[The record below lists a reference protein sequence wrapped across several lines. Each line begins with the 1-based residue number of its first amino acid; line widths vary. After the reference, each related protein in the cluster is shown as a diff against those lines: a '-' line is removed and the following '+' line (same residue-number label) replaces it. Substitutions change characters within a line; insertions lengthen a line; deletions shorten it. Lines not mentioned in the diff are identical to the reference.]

1 MSDEVLNSSQKP
13 QLQKS
18 FNLLKSHA
26 CKVAN
31 FTLLWQDL
39 EQHFRF
45 IHSQIESTLKN
56 NNHNTTTTPQPIK
69 DDDDNNEKNPQ
80 NGQHPTTQLPVL
92 SQNDNNPVV
101 EIGDRDESE
110 AITRRPGTVPVKNGK
125 ELVLYVKE
133 RVNGGKLRRD
143 ELYGLLKE
151 FDDPGGLVLEALKE
165 FRLEGGGGGGD
176 VDFKTRKSCM
186 MLLEEFVRVS
196 ERAVEGKVREEAMR
210 LAVEWKGEVRV
221 DKYWEVLGFLKLL
234 IAFGLGGEF
243 DSNEILK
250 LFYSVLMGRQKTE
263 QGPDLLR
270 ALGLADKASDVFK
283 QWGLG
288 GFAREI
294 RYLIKLFL
302 GYRMCIN
309 YGDLVVLIGR
319 LEIIQKLIKK
329 DRRFEAIEYI
339 FAFELVNE
347 FPPVQLLMD
356 EKKNAKKISKM
367 IRRESPNSLKA
378 QNDAAEGEISALNRI
393 MKVVEKYNLGSQF
406 PSHSIINR
414 IKQLRMPR
422 ERNSAAKSTG
432 TNTQSWQQN
441 GNKRTAPSPNTQQ
454 NKNKQLRTAA
464 PNKYAGTSQTIDS
477 EIYSHHQHESVYE
490 EAQGGQY
497 STPSASIGAS
507 SKAAPYSAVG
517 GTSKSTP
524 PSSRRPVCLLAGSQ
538 QVTPSLGNN
547 QLAGSAPITTHL
559 SSAAGTFGLASG
571 LNEDGGYGQ
580 FGLPTTPIANGMA
593 SNASTTTP
601 APYNRSS
608 NLRTSPD
615 YGMQTSSRT
624 RTTGIAQNTNPST
637 FGYYDRPQPTRS
649 LPGPYGISNA
659 ANRSSVQFG
668 LSGTTTPM
676 GIASVPS
683 MNISVP
689 FNLGDLLRASL
700 NASFTTY
707 GDGDNNRESSR
718 YQPSSH
724 RP

>member
-56 NNHNTTTTPQPIK
+56 NHHNTTTTTTQPIK

-110 AITRRPGTVPVKNGK
+110 AITRRTGTVPVKNGK

-133 RVNGGKLRRD
+133 RVNGGKRRRD
-143 ELYGLLKE
+143 ELYGLLKA

-196 ERAVEGKVREEAMR
+196 ERAVEGKVRDEAMR

-270 ALGLADKASDVFK
+270 ALGLANRAS
-283 QWGLG
+283 
-288 GFAREI
+288 
-294 RYLIKLFL
+294 
-302 GYRMCIN
+302 
-309 YGDLVVLIGR
+309 
-319 LEIIQKLIKK
+319 EIIQKLIKK

-347 FPPVQLLMD
+347 FPLVQLLMD
-356 EKKNAKKISKM
+356 EKKNAKKIAKM

-422 ERNSAAKSTG
+422 ERNSAAKTASS
-432 TNTQSWQQN
+432 NTQSWQQN
-441 GNKRTAPSPNTQQ
+441 GNKRTVPSPNTQQ

-464 PNKYAGTSQTIDS
+464 PNKYAGTAPIIDS
-477 EIYSHHQHESVYE
+477 KLHSHHQHESVY

-524 PSSRRPVCLLAGSQ
+524 PSSRQPVRLLAGSQ

-547 QLAGSAPITTHL
+547 QLAGSAPVTTHL
-559 SSAAGTFGLASG
+559 SSAARTFGLASG

-580 FGLPTTPIANGMA
+580 FGLSTTPTANGMA
-593 SNASTTTP
+593 SNANTTTP
-601 APYNRSS
+601 APYNQS
-608 NLRTSPD
+608 NNRRTSLD
-615 YGMQTSSRT
+615 HGMQTSSRT
-624 RTTGIAQNTNPST
+624 RTMGIAPNTSPST
-637 FGYYDRPQPTRS
+637 FGYYDRPQPTSS
-649 LPGPYGISNA
+649 LPGPYGISYA
-659 ANRSSVQFG
+659 TNRSSVQFG
-668 LSGTTTPM
+668 LAGTTTPM

-683 MNISVP
+683 TNISVP

-707 GDGDNNRESSR
+707 GDGDNNSESSW

>member
-1 MSDEVLNSSQKP
+1 MFLRLACSTNMSDEVLNSSQKP
-13 QLQKS
+13 QLQQS

-45 IHSQIESTLKN
+45 IHSQIESTLK

-110 AITRRPGTVPVKNGK
+110 AITRRTGTVPVKNGK

-133 RVNGGKLRRD
+133 RVNGGKRRRD
-143 ELYGLLKE
+143 ELYDLLKE
-151 FDDPGGLVLEALKE
+151 FDDPGGLILEALKE
-165 FRLEGGGGGGD
+165 FRLEGGGGGD

-186 MLLEEFVRVS
+186 MLLEEFLRVS

-270 ALGLADKASDVFK
+270 ALGLADKASGMVRFYTANKIWFYGIYVLLVLRSPENFFK
-283 QWGLG
+283 
-288 GFAREI
+288 E
-294 RYLIKLFL
+294 
-302 GYRMCIN
+302 
-309 YGDLVVLIGR
+309 
-319 LEIIQKLIKK
+319 

-356 EKKNAKKISKM
+356 EKNNAKKISKKM

-406 PSHSIINR
+406 PSHNIINR
-414 IKQLRMPR
+414 IKQLRLPR
-422 ERNSAAKSTG
+422 ERNSAAKTTSS
-432 TNTQSWQQN
+432 NIQSWQQN
-441 GNKRTAPSPNTQQ
+441 GNKRTAPSPNTRQ
-454 NKNKQLRTAA
+454 NKNKKLRTAA
-464 PNKYAGTSQTIDS
+464 PNTSAATAPTIDS
-477 EIYSHHQHESVYE
+477 ELHSHHQHKSLY

-517 GTSKSTP
+517 GTSKSTQ
-524 PSSRRPVCLLAGSQ
+524 PSSCQPVRLLTGSQ
-538 QVTPSLGNN
+538 QLTPSLGNN
-547 QLAGSAPITTHL
+547 QLAGSAPVTTHL
-559 SSAAGTFGLASG
+559 SSAARTFGLASG

-580 FGLPTTPIANGMA
+580 FGLSTTPIANGMA
-593 SNASTTTP
+593 LS
-601 APYNRSS
+601 PYNRSS

-624 RTTGIAQNTNPST
+624 RTTRIAPNTNPST
-637 FGYYDRPQPTRS
+637 FGYYDRPQSTSS

-659 ANRSSVQFG
+659 ANRSSMQFG
-668 LSGTTTPM
+668 LAGTTTPM
-676 GIASVPS
+676 GVASVPS
-683 MNISVP
+683 TNISVP

-707 GDGDNNRESSR
+707 GDCDNNSESSR
-718 YQPSSH
+718 YHHLIGHSYNLSG
-724 RP
+724 RIDCSDFILV

>member
-1 MSDEVLNSSQKP
+1 MFLADYTNMSDEVLNSSQKP

-45 IHSQIESTLKN
+45 IHSQIESALQ
-56 NNHNTTTTPQPIK
+56 HSTTTTQPIK
-69 DDDDNNEKNPQ
+69 DDYDNIEKNPQ

-110 AITRRPGTVPVKNGK
+110 ARTRKTGTVPVKNGK
-125 ELVLYVKE
+125 ELVSYVKE
-133 RVNGGKLRRD
+133 RVNGGKRRRD

-151 FDDPGGLVLEALKE
+151 FDEPGGLVLEALKE

-186 MLLEEFVRVS
+186 ILLEEFVRVS

-243 DSNEILK
+243 DSDEILK

-270 ALGLADKASDVFK
+270 ALGLGDKASVF
-283 QWGLG
+283 
-288 GFAREI
+288 
-294 RYLIKLFL
+294 
-302 GYRMCIN
+302 
-309 YGDLVVLIGR
+309 LVT
-319 LEIIQKLIKK
+319 EIIQKLIKE
-329 DRRFEAIEYI
+329 DRRLEAIEYI

-356 EKKNAKKISKM
+356 EKKNATKISKM

-378 QNDAAEGEISALNRI
+378 QNDVTEGEISALNRI
-393 MKVVEKYNLGSQF
+393 MTVVEKYNLGSQF
-406 PSHSIINR
+406 PSHNIISR
-414 IKQLRMPR
+414 IKQLRMLR
-422 ERNSAAKSTG
+422 ERNSVAKTGGSSTL
-432 TNTQSWQQN
+432 SWQQK
-441 GNKRTAPSPNTQQ
+441 GNKRTTPALNTKQ

-464 PNKYAGTSQTIDS
+464 PNTFAGTAPTIDS
-477 EIYSHHQHESVYE
+477 KLRSHHKHKRVY
-490 EAQGGQY
+490 EAQGGQC
-497 STPSASIGAS
+497 STPSFSIGAPS
-507 SKAAPYSAVG
+507 N
-517 GTSKSTP
+517 SKSTQ
-524 PSSRRPVCLLAGSQ
+524 PSSRQPVRLLAGSQ

-547 QLAGSAPITTHL
+547 QLAGSAPVTTHL
-559 SSAAGTFGLASG
+559 SR

-580 FGLPTTPIANGMA
+580 FGLSTTPIANSMA
-593 SNASTTTP
+593 SNASTTTS
-601 APYNRSS
+601 APYNQSS
-608 NLRTSPD
+608 NLRTSLD
-615 YGMQTSSRT
+615 YSMQTSSRT
-624 RTTGIAQNTNPST
+624 RTKGIAPNTNPST
-637 FGYYDRPQPTRS
+637 FSYYDRPQPTRS

-683 MNISVP
+683 TNISVP

-707 GDGDNNRESSR
+707 GEGDNK
-718 YQPSSH
+718 
-724 RP
+724 